1 MWMAR
6 NNGPYGGHSRR
17 NGSRRT
23 GETFSLSQFAASQ
36 RARIYDGVSP
46 ERRQQFEAAE
56 RRAQIM
62 RAWNEVC
69 ANTREGKH
77 VTGLY
82 YVPEADELVV
92 YTDGST
98 WTQELTM
105 MREIIRARMERAG
118 AHVDGLVFKTTA
130 PGHTPPAA
138 KERLRPAPT
147 ERPPA
152 PHADLSEAE
161 RTEIERQVAP
171 IEDQKLREAL
181 ENAMRASAEWA
192 KGVRSK
198 KEP

>member
-1 MWMAR
+1 MLLSGEEIKK
-6 NNGPYGGHSRR
+6 NLGTNIIIEPYSPSQLNPNSYNLR
-17 NGSRRT
+17 
-23 GETFSLSQFAASQ
+23 LSNELLV
-36 RARIYDGVSP
+36 YLDSP
-46 ERRQQFEAAE
+46 
-56 RRAQIM
+56 
-62 RAWNEVC
+62 
-69 ANTREGKH
+69 
-77 VTGLY
+77 
-82 YVPEADELVV
+82 
-92 YTDGST
+92 S
-98 WTQELTM
+98 WTQEMTLL
-105 MREIIRARMERAG
+105 REIVRARMERAG

-138 KERLRPAPT
+138 KERLRPATT

-192 KGVRSK
+192 KGVQSK

>member
-1 MWMAR
+1 MGRVTEKGRLNATVGLGDFINSER
-6 NNGPYGGHSRR
+6 SR
-17 NGSRRT
+17 
-23 GETFSLSQFAASQ
+23 L
-36 RARIYDGVSP
+36 YDGATP
-46 ERRQQFEAAE
+46 ERRQQFKQAE
-56 RRAQIM
+56 RR
-62 RAWNEVC
+62 REVFHAWNQIC

-77 VTGLY
+77 VTGLH
-82 YVPEADELVV
+82 YVPERDELVV
-92 YTDGST
+92 YTDGAS

-192 KGVRSK
+192 KGVQSK